1 MAWRMVNAKG
11 TTEVVSEFVVN
22 KLLIKYGHIYEV
34 CERHRVLC
42 SGKKAY
48 NSHVQKEHA
57 Y

>member
-1 MAWRMVNAKG
+1 MAWRMVNSKG
-11 TTEVVSEFVVN
+11 TIEVLSEFVVN

-34 CERHRVLC
+34 CERHRVIC